1 MKCNIHILFLLTV
14 FVSFSAAAGPVHD
27 RVCTLVQPD
36 GTSFAARFRGDEYLR
51 IKTDLHG
58 HAIIQDEDGWWCY
71 ASYEPDG
78 RKVCSGFRV
87 GKDAPHMVVSRS
99 MDIPYE
105 RLSRLAGQR
114 RAAVAEEIPLIRRIR
129 ERAGIHTRAGEDGGT
144 VVKHGIVILAQFAN
158 LSFKHDKADFERLLT
173 GQGYK
178 ENGAAGCAKEYFD
191 AQFGDS
197 VDFEFVVSDI
207 VTLSQDLAY

>member
-14 FVSFSAAAGPVHD
+14 FLSFSAAAGPVHD

-36 GTSFAARFRGDEYLR
+36 GTSFAARFRGDEYFR
-51 IKTDLHG
+51 IKTDIHG

-99 MDIPYE
+99 MDIPFE

-114 RAAVAEEIPLIRRIR
+114 RAAVTEEIPLIRLLLHGYGYRLFH
-129 ERAGIHTRAGEDGGT
+129 GYDG
-144 VVKHGIVILAQFAN
+144 
-158 LSFKHDKADFERLLT
+158 
-173 GQGYK
+173 
-178 ENGAAGCAKEYFD
+178 
-191 AQFGDS
+191 
-197 VDFEFVVSDI
+197 
-207 VTLSQDLAY
+207 